1 MNEREYIQYDA
12 VDLAGL
18 LASGQVT
25 PVELMECAIRLAS
38 SVGAMYNAIC
48 LPEYDAARSFAR
60 QWKQTGPF
68 SGIPFLLKDSGL
80 PSRRLK
86 SNIGS
91 NLFAGIEHEI
101 DATLCQRFE
110 TAGLLA
116 FARTTVPELCMAPT
130 TEAKANGGPTLNP
143 YDRTRS
149 SGGSSGGAAVA
160 VAAGIVPVAHASDG
174 GGSIR
179 IPASCCGVFGL
190 KSSRGRIPMG
200 PLRGEGWGGLATDGV
215 LSRTVRDTATALDAV
230 GGYEPG
236 APYASPVGAP
246 LTGFVLRPFDRP
258 LRIKV
263 WRDPLTAVEL
273 APECVGALEKATQL
287 FASLGHVVESARA
300 PAELQY
306 ERFVAAHTRVLA
318 ANLALT
324 VDGRL
329 AVQKRALT
337 SDDLEEAMLD
347 GYEVGQAITAKQYA
361 ADIATFH
368 SIGRALDRCFVDCD
382 LILTSTLTRPA
393 APHGELA
400 MRGSFVD
407 FRESVARYSTH
418 LAIVNASGQPAANL
432 PLHWTEAGLPVG
444 VQVIAPFGREDLLV
458 QFASQVEATGVWQ
471 PSVLKP

>member
-12 VDLAGL
+12 VGLAGL
-18 LASGQVT
+18 LASGHVA
-25 PVELMECAIRLAS
+25 PAELMECAIHLAS
-38 SVGAMYNAIC
+38 SVGVAHNAIC
-48 LPEYDAARSFAR
+48 LPEYAAARMLAR
-60 QWKQTGPF
+60 HWSLTGPF

-91 NLFAGIEHEI
+91 NLFAGIEHDV

-110 TAGLLA
+110 TAGLLP

-130 TEAKANGGPTLNP
+130 TEAKANGGATLNP
-143 YDRTRS
+143 YDHTRS
-149 SGGSSGGAAVA
+149 AGGSSGGAAVA
-160 VAAGIVPVAHASDG
+160 VATGIVPVAHASDG

-179 IPASCCGVFGL
+179 IPAACCGVFGL
-190 KSSRGRIPMG
+190 KPSRGRVPMG

-230 GGYEPG
+230 SGYESG

-246 LTGFVLRPFDRP
+246 LAGFVLRPFDRP

-263 WRDPLTAVEL
+263 WHDPLNGVEL
-273 APECVGALEKATQL
+273 APVCAGALEKATQL
-287 FASLGHVVESARA
+287 FASLGHVVEYASA
-300 PAELQY
+300 PSELEY
-306 ERFVAAHTRVLA
+306 ERFVQAHTRVLA
-318 ANLALT
+318 ANLALA

-329 AVQKRALT
+329 AAQKRSLT
-337 SDDLEEAMLD
+337 SEDLEEAMLD

-361 ADIATFH
+361 AAIATFH
-368 SIGRALDRCFVDCD
+368 SIGRTLDRCFGDCD
-382 LILTSTLTRPA
+382 LILTSTLTRPPA
-393 APHGELA
+393 RHGELT
-400 MRGSFVD
+400 MRGGFVD
-407 FRESVARYSTH
+407 FRESVAKYSTY

-432 PLHWTEAGLPVG
+432 PLHWTETGLPVG

-458 QFASQVEATGVWQ
+458 QFASQVEASGVWQ
-471 PSVLKP
+471 PSALRP

>member
-12 VDLAGL
+12 VGLADL

-25 PVELMECAIRLAS
+25 PAELMECAIRLAS
-38 SVGAMYNAIC
+38 SVGAAYNAIC
-48 LPEYDAARSFAR
+48 LPEYDAARSLAR

-68 SGIPFLLKDSGL
+68 SGVPFLLKDSGL

-86 SNIGS
+86 STIGS
-91 NLFAGIEHEI
+91 NLFSGIEHEI

-116 FARTTVPELCMAPT
+116 FARTTVPELCMAPA

-143 YDRTRS
+143 HDRTRS

-160 VAAGIVPVAHASDG
+160 VASGIVPLAHASDG

-190 KSSRGRIPMG
+190 KPSRGRVPMG

-230 GGYEPG
+230 GGYEAG

-246 LTGFVLRPFDRP
+246 LVGFVLRPFERA

-263 WRDPLTAVEL
+263 WRDPLIGLEL
-273 APECVGALEKATQL
+273 APDCAAALERATQL
-287 FASLGHVVESARA
+287 FTSLGHVVQSARA
-300 PAELQY
+300 SAELQY
-306 ERFVAAHTRVLA
+306 ERFVQAHTRVLA
-318 ANLALT
+318 ANLALA
-324 VDGRL
+324 VDSRL
-329 AVQKRALT
+329 AARKRALAAE
-337 SDDLEEAMLD
+337 DLEEAMLD
-347 GYEVGQAITAKQYA
+347 GYEFGQAITAKQYA

-382 LILTSTLTRPA
+382 LILTSTLSRLPA
-393 APHGELA
+393 QHGELA

-407 FRESVARYSTH
+407 FRETVARYSTH

-432 PLHWTEAGLPVG
+432 PLYWTEAGLPVG
-444 VQVIAPFGREDLLV
+444 VQIIAPFGREDLLV
-458 QFASQVEATGVWQ
+458 QFASQVEATGLWQ
-471 PSVLKP
+471 PSVLRT